1 MNSTSRTFRVGD
13 RVVTAYGNVGRIVSN
28 LPLAMIDPYL
38 VETGD
43 DSKWYGAHELTLA
56 VRMSQPARA
65 LLAAW
70 HASDRTLQRID
81 RPNSS
86 NRVNVIHGRAVR
98 RYCTPDLSIDIMLA
112 VEVK

>member
-1 MNSTSRTFRVGD
+1 MNPTSRTFRVGD

-86 NRVNVIHGRAVR
+86 NRANINWGRAIR
-98 RYCTPDLSIDIMLA
+98 RYLSPDGSIDLTIA

>member
-1 MNSTSRTFRVGD
+1 MNPTSKTFERGD
-13 RVVTAYGNVGRIVSN
+13 RVRTSSGVACTVRHTDPSGLICVAKDTGYVGYVR
-28 LPLAMIDPYL
+28 AF
-38 VETGD
+38 
-43 DSKWYGAHELTLA
+43 ELTP
-56 VRMSQPARA
+56 RPQMSAPARA

-70 HASDRTLQRID
+70 HASDRTLERID